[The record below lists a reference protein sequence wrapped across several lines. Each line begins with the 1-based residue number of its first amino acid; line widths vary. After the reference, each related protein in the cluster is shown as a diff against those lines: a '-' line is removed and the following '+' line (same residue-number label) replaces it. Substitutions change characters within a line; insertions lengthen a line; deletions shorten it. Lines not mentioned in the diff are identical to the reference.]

1 MAALLDGGGRLLV
14 AVDEAPTGLEP
25 LLLRHGVAVRDAVV
39 VDPAAELG
47 APLTWGVLNGYGEH
61 PISAGFRG
69 RRLTVW
75 RAPRWIEPLRMPD
88 VETYPLVS
96 SSAGGWAESDPAS
109 LRVRADAAPDAADV
123 RGPVAVAVAAE
134 RRTSRVVVFG
144 SARSFDAAELE
155 RSGAANDA
163 LLASSIAWLTGRT
176 KLLGIGPETS
186 EQLRLALTASQ
197 EQLLFWM
204 CVILLP
210 LTVGSAGAV
219 AAWRRRRT

>member
-1 MAALLDGGGRLLV
+1 
-14 AVDEAPTGLEP
+14 
-25 LLLRHGVAVRDAVV
+25 
-39 VDPAAELG
+39 
-47 APLTWGVLNGYGEH
+47 
-61 PISAGFRG
+61 
-69 RRLTVW
+69 
-75 RAPRWIEPLRMPD
+75 MPD
-88 VETYPLVS
+88 VETDPLVS

-176 KLLGIGPETS
+176 KLLGIGPKTP

-210 LTVGSAGAV
+210 LTVGSVGAV